1 MWKGR
6 FKQDIDKLVLDFSA
20 SIEIDKHFA
29 EFDIKGSIAH
39 AKMLMKQGILTK
51 EEGDKIICG
60 LLKIKEE
67 IKRGEFPWRQELED
81 VHLNIEMRLTEL
93 VGDVGKKLH
102 TARSRNDQVALDFRL
117 FVSSR
122 LSFWKEAL
130 LELISVF
137 LKRAEEN
144 IYVIMPGYTHLQP
157 AQPIS
162 LAHHILAYVEM
173 FKRDVQ
179 RIEEV
184 KKRVDVSPLGAA
196 ALAGTT
202 YEIDPDFVAKELGLN
217 SRFSNSLDAV
227 SDRDFVIEALF
238 VGAVIMMHL
247 SRLCEEIILW
257 ANPCFGFVSLPDEFA
272 TGSSIMPQKKN
283 PDICELMRGRSTR
296 SFGNLFSLLGLMKS
310 LPLAYNRDMQ
320 EDKQPFLDTDKI
332 VSMSLVVMARMFD
345 KIVFNPENMKEALN
359 KGFLNATELADY
371 LVVKGVP
378 FREAHHISGSLVAYA
393 EEKNKTLEEL
403 SIEEFR
409 KFSGLIDKDVYN
421 VLDYK
426 NGVARR
432 KVFGSTGFESVK
444 AQIEIGKKWLTN
456 KKNGGSV

>member
-20 SIEIDKHFA
+20 SLDIDKHFA

-39 AKMLMKQGILTK
+39 ARMLMKQGILTK
-51 EEGDKIICG
+51 EEGDKIISG

-67 IKRGEFPWRQELED
+67 IERGEFPWRQELED

-93 VGDVGKKLH
+93 IGDVGKKLH

-122 LSFWKEAL
+122 LLFWKEAL
-130 LELISVF
+130 LELIGVF

-162 LAHHILAYVEM
+162 LAHHLLAYVEM

-202 YEIDPDFVAKELGLN
+202 YEIDPDFVAKELGLT

-227 SDRDFVIEALF
+227 SDRDFVIEPLF

-283 PDICELMRGRSTR
+283 PDICELIRGKSAR
-296 SFGNLFSLLGLMKS
+296 SFGNLLSLLGLMKS

-345 KIVFNPENMKEALN
+345 KIVFNPENMKQALN

-378 FREAHHISGSLVAYA
+378 FREAHHITGSLVAYA

-426 NGVARR
+426 NAVARR
-432 KVFGSTGFESVK
+432 KIFGATGFESVE
-444 AQIEIGKKWLTN
+444 AQIDKGKRWLTD

>member
-20 SIEIDKHFA
+20 SIDIDEHFA

-39 AKMLMKQGILTK
+39 ARMLMKQGILTK
-51 EEGDKIICG
+51 EEGDKIISG

-67 IKRGEFPWRQELED
+67 IERGEFPWRQELED

-93 VGDVGKKLH
+93 IGDVGKKLH

-122 LSFWKEAL
+122 LLFWKEAL
-130 LELISVF
+130 LELIGVF

-162 LAHHILAYVEM
+162 LAHHLLAYVEM

-202 YEIDPDFVAKELGLN
+202 YEIDPDFVAKELGLT

-227 SDRDFVIEALF
+227 SDRDFVIEPLF

-283 PDICELMRGRSTR
+283 PDICELIRGKSAR
-296 SFGNLFSLLGLMKS
+296 SFGNLLSLLGLMKS

-345 KIVFNPENMKEALN
+345 KIVFNPENMKQALN

-378 FREAHHISGSLVAYA
+378 FREAHHITGSLVAYA

-426 NGVARR
+426 NAVARR
-432 KVFGSTGFESVK
+432 KIFGATGFESVE
-444 AQIEIGKKWLTN
+444 AQIEMGKRWLAH
-456 KKNGGSV
+456 KKDGGSV

>member
-20 SIEIDKHFA
+20 SIDIDKHFA
-29 EFDIKGSIAH
+29 EFDIKGSITH

-51 EEGDKIICG
+51 EEGDKIISG
-60 LLKIKEE
+60 LIKIEEE
-67 IKRGEFPWRQELED
+67 IKKGEFPWRQELED

-122 LSFWKEAL
+122 LLFWKEAL
-130 LELISVF
+130 LELIGVF

-202 YEIDPDFVAKELGLN
+202 HEIDPDFVAKELGLN
-217 SRFSNSLDAV
+217 ARFSNSLDAV

-283 PDICELMRGRSTR
+283 PDICELMRGRSAR
-296 SFGNLFSLLGLMKS
+296 CFGNLFSLLGLMKS

-345 KIVFNPENMKEALN
+345 KIVFNPENMKQALN

-378 FREAHHISGSLVAYA
+378 FREAHHITGSLVAYA

-403 SIEEFR
+403 SVEEFR
-409 KFSGLIDKDVYN
+409 KFSSLIDQDVYN

-426 NGVARR
+426 NAVARR
-432 KVFGSTGFESVK
+432 KIFGATGFESVE
-444 AQIEIGKKWLTN
+444 AQIEKGKRWLTD